1 MTPEVEFPAGAKLT
15 PAEFAAYLQGLKG
28 SLHRTVFTN
37 TKYWAPSVVGQIV
50 ATQVARADGTQLPAA
65 TLANGVTPQTGGMG
79 TKASPSSAG
88 LTVPYVSSTIRF
100 EKMVKAEFTTA
111 YVGAFAIALASLA
124 GVPAGNIALGHSS
137 PYTVSGERGVYV
149 YSQVEFP
156 AGAKLTP
163 AEFAA
168 YLQGLKGSLHRT
180 VFTNTKY
187 WAPSVVG
194 QIVATQ
200 VARADGTQLP
210 AATLA
215 NGVTP
220 QTGGMGTKASP
231 SSAGL
236 TVPYVSSTI
245 RFEKMVKAEFT
256 TAYVGAFAIALAS
269 LAGVPAGNIAL
280 GHSSPYTVS
289 GERGVYVYSQVE
301 FPAGAKLTPAEFAAY
316 LQGLKGSLHRTVF
329 TNTKYWAPSV
339 VGQIVATQ
347 GDLKGTQ
354 KERCS
359 TCLQCSR
366 KVEGP
371 TLSTTGGEYNA
382 LWNQK
387 PFDYHSCYKT
397 APMARAKK
405 ELLPPHSCFQFKKH
419 HMDEDNRRELLGG
432 KCETKQCQQLWA
444 LYGGYEV
451 PKYTVCK
458 EAVYSCHK
466 KIGYY
471 GECSVSMTPKTSS
484 PKKCGTPLKIRQSE
498 S

>member
-1 MTPEVEFPAGAKLT
+1 MLLLLLSPDLTSAKSRKQLSPAVDAAVPPT
-15 PAEFAAYLQGLKG
+15 ASTSQAPPPPA
-28 SLHRTVFTN
+28 
-37 TKYWAPSVVGQIV
+37 SVDAV
-50 ATQVARADGTQLPAA
+50 A
-65 TLANGVTPQTGGMG
+65 
-79 TKASPSSAG
+79 
-88 LTVPYVSSTIRF
+88 YVSSTIKI
-100 EKMVKAEFTTA
+100 EGLTLKGFTPE
-111 YVGAFAIALASLA
+111 YLGAFAVALANVA
-124 GVPAGNIALGHSS
+124 GVSIDDVAIGQNS
-137 PYTVSGERGVYV
+137 PYATEGVRGVYV

-347 GDLKGTQ
+347 VAGGDGTQ
-354 KERCS
+354 
-359 TCLQCSR
+359 
-366 KVEGP
+366 
-371 TLSTTGGEYNA
+371 TTEM
-382 LWNQK
+382 Q
-387 PFDYHSCYKT
+387 
-397 APMARAKK
+397 RAT
-405 ELLPPHSCFQFKKH
+405 PSHPH
-419 HMDEDNRRELLGG
+419 L
-432 KCETKQCQQLWA
+432 
-444 LYGGYEV
+444 
-451 PKYTVCK
+451 
-458 EAVYSCHK
+458 
-466 KIGYY
+466 
-471 GECSVSMTPKTSS
+471 
-484 PKKCGTPLKIRQSE
+484 
-498 S
+498 